1 MRPRA
6 DLTRVILRGSDRMA
20 IVLAI
25 LKWIGIVL
33 GGVLGMAL
41 LLGVLVVFVPV
52 RYRLS
57 GNNQDVLRY
66 QFRVSWLC
74 RVVSIVKKADSKE
87 IWLRLLGIPVV
98 RLAGDSPGTAERT
111 STGTPRTDRQV
122 GEERE
127 GCEEPDTR
135 QQSGKPGKNYGT
147 GQAQTGKKKSV
158 PGKKGTSGKKHKK
171 RKKAFSF
178 DILSGIINFVRDTEN
193 KRIFRKMRNE
203 LQLLLRYLAP
213 RKVRGCFVIG
223 TGDPSSTGLL
233 IGGISL
239 LPFAYQ
245 EGIEI
250 TPDFD
255 DRVFAAD
262 GMIKG
267 QIRVFY
273 FIRLCIRLYRDKE
286 LRKLWNKIQ
295 KLKKEAA

>member
-1 MRPRA
+1 
-6 DLTRVILRGSDRMA
+6 MA

-33 GGVLGMAL
+33 GGVLGLAL
-41 LLGVLVVFVPV
+41 LFGVLVVFVPV

-57 GNNQDVLRY
+57 GSYQDVLRY

-74 RVVSIVKKADSKE
+74 RIVSVGKRINSDA

-98 RLAGDSPGTAERT
+98 RLAGDSPGKKERA
-111 STGTPRTDRQV
+111 SAGATGTDRGA
-122 GEERE
+122 GEEKA
-127 GCEEPDTR
+127 GSEEPESR
-135 QQSGKPGKNYGT
+135 PQSGKPGGNHDAGH
-147 GQAQTGKKKSV
+147 AQTGKKKSI
-158 PGKKGTSGKKHKK
+158 PKGESTSGKKNKK

-193 KRIFRKMRNE
+193 KRVFRKMRNE
-203 LQLLLRYLAP
+203 LRLLLCYLAP
-213 RKVRGCFVIG
+213 RKINGRFVIG
-223 TGDPSSTGLL
+223 TGDPASTGLL

-239 LPFAYQ
+239 LPFAYR
-245 EGIEI
+245 EGIVI

-267 QIRVFY
+267 QIRILY

>member
-1 MRPRA
+1 
-6 DLTRVILRGSDRMA
+6 MA

-33 GGVLGMAL
+33 GGVLGLAL
-41 LLGVLVVFVPV
+41 LFGVLVVFVPV

-57 GNNQDVLRY
+57 GSY

-74 RVVSIVKKADSKE
+74 RIVSVGKRINSDA

-98 RLAGDSPGTAERT
+98 RLAGDSPGKKERA
-111 STGTPRTDRQV
+111 SAGATGTDRGA
-122 GEERE
+122 GEEKA
-127 GCEEPDTR
+127 GSEEPESR
-135 QQSGKPGKNYGT
+135 PQSGKPGGNHDAGH
-147 GQAQTGKKKSV
+147 AQTGKKKSI
-158 PGKKGTSGKKHKK
+158 PKGES
-171 RKKAFSF
+171 
-178 DILSGIINFVRDTEN
+178 
-193 KRIFRKMRNE
+193 
-203 LQLLLRYLAP
+203 
-213 RKVRGCFVIG
+213 G
-223 TGDPSSTGLL
+223 TGDPASTGLL

-239 LPFAYQ
+239 LPFAYR
-245 EGIEI
+245 EGIVI

-267 QIRVFY
+267 QIRILY